1 MDFPYSGI
9 ELGSPVLQA
18 DSLPTELLPLGVSL
32 SVSTFCSLHVAQVL
46 SLSALGTDWAWLSGS
61 GSRKKSWNMTFAH
74 NFTVQRWLL
83 VLVYIFPDL
92 FPCNVDVCNEK
103 SI

>member
-9 ELGSPVLQA
+9 ELGSTVLQV

-32 SVSTFCSLHVAQVL
+32 SVSTFCPLHVAQVL

-83 VLVYIFPDL
+83 VLVYIIPDL
-92 FPCNVDVCNEK
+92 FPCNVDIYNEK